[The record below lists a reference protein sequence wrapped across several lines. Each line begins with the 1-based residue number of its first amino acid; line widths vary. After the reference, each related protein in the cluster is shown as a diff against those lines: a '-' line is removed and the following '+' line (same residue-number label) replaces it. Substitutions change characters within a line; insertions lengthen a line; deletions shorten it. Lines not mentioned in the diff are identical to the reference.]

1 MENLNELLS
10 SPCLEALSALHS
22 ANFMPRRLRQPDRID
37 NLSTDSFNP
46 HCPSSLP
53 SSLPPGRSL
62 LRPSPECD
70 PTKANA
76 AGKGK
81 GK

>member
-1 MENLNELLS
+1 MDNLNELLS

-53 SSLPPGRSL
+53 PGRSL

-70 PTKANA
+70 LTKANA

-81 GK
+81 WE

>member
-1 MENLNELLS
+1 MDNLNELLSS

-53 SSLPPGRSL
+53 PGRSL